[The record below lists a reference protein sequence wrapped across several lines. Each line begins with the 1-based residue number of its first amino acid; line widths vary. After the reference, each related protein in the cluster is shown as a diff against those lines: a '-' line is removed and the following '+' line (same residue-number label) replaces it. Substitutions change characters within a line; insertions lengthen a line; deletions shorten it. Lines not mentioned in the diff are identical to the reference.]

1 MWFYLLKCPNFF
13 PRIAFSLN
21 QNGKFSYGY
30 ASSLGKRS
38 TMEDFYE
45 TRIDG
50 VDGEI
55 VGLFGVFDGTHLL
68 SLSFQFLNSLF
79 LFLSLSL
86 SLSLSTV
93 RRPPTTSPHCDDHRP
108 SRCGHHRLPHF
119 LSPSSFGLVGLVV
132 SDF

>member
-55 VGLFGVFDGTHLL
+55 VGLFGVFDDVSPVSFCRSIIIAVSLL
-68 SLSFQFLNSLF
+68 YPSE
-79 LFLSLSL
+79 
-86 SLSLSTV
+86 
-93 RRPPTTSPHCDDHRP
+93 HRF
-108 SRCGHHRLPHF
+108 H
-119 LSPSSFGLVGLVV
+119 
-132 SDF
+132 

>member
-55 VGLFGVFDGTHLL
+55 VGLFGVFDDFSKGWHLCQLEVLDCKKVAWPNSVTEEKYCVEDCGWPLKEFAYEWKINLLTGRTH
-68 SLSFQFLNSLF
+68 Q
-79 LFLSLSL
+79 
-86 SLSLSTV
+86 V
-93 RRPPTTSPHCDDHRP
+93 GDDIRMMI
-108 SRCGHHRLPHF
+108 
-119 LSPSSFGLVGLVV
+119 
-132 SDF
+132 